1 MKLFLILLISL
12 NCFANISGAEL
23 KKPNSTAFDFTFQSP
38 QNKIQES
45 LQDMIKIEIGKENF
59 LTRRNNNIW
68 DCKMDQFGTAY
79 CPSELKNASIV
90 SSPLPV
96 EIKTVNHT
104 IYEEKVANVFYV
116 AFNLGLQDYQCT
128 IPGDRYSGFVC
139 KGYGYVNVSSI
150 KFITGTESYRYNTYY
165 YGGDTSGQSYGNGTS
180 SGNYSGGS
188 YITTST
194 FRVVNGVL
202 QDYQCA
208 IPGDQYSNFVCKGY
222 GYVNVSSIRYVIGID
237 TSGYSGAFFPIYG
250 YFRVIKTCP
259 TGTVQEGNQ
268 CKGINY
274 VCPSGYTDNGSNC
287 KKTITYSCN
296 SNLITPVLLD
306 GNWKCG
312 SLVCDGNLKCGYG
325 TCDLPSKPSL
335 DKYQDVAYN
344 PLQYITN
351 NQCNGDI
358 CDYVLNAKVSYCES
372 QQCPKGDDIIQDSG
386 KCYKLECPAGT
397 YLSGDK
403 CIKVN

>member
-1 MKLFLILLISL
+1 MKILFVLLL
-12 NCFANISGAEL
+12 ALGCYANPTGSEL
-23 KKPNSTAFDFTFQSP
+23 KKTPSTAFDFTFQSP

-116 AFNLGLQDYQCT
+116 AFDLGLQDYQCT
-128 IPGDRYSGFVC
+128 IPGD
-139 KGYGYVNVSSI
+139 
-150 KFITGTESYRYNTYY
+150 
-165 YGGDTSGQSYGNGTS
+165 
-180 SGNYSGGS
+180 
-188 YITTST
+188 
-194 FRVVNGVL
+194 
-202 QDYQCA
+202 
-208 IPGDQYSNFVCKGY
+208 QYSNFECKGY

-296 SNLITPVLLD
+296 SNLISPILLD

-312 SLVCDGNLKCGYG
+312 SLVCDGNLKRGYG